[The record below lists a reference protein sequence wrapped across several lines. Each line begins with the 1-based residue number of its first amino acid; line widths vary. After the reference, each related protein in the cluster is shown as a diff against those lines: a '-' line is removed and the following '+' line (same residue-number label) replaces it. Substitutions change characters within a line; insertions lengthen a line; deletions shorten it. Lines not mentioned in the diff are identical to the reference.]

1 MHRRIDAPGARRCRA
16 LLAGP
21 ILAGIVLAGVSLAGA
36 ASAAVFRPETFTLAN
51 GLQVVLVPNHRA
63 PIVTEMV
70 FYKVGAADD
79 PVGKSG
85 AAHFLEHLMFRGTKT
100 MAPGQYSAEIARVGG
115 EENAY
120 TTEDYTAFYATVA
133 VEHLPMALGLEA
145 DRMANLQITDAVVEP
160 EREVII
166 EERRQRTDNDPAAQL
181 GERLQAALFLNHPYR
196 LPTIGWAHEMRGLT
210 AADEDAF
217 YRRWYAPDNAILV
230 IAGDI
235 DLATLRPLVEKNF
248 GGIAA
253 RGIPPRHR
261 LEEPPAL
268 TPRRVTLE
276 SEGVQQPSW
285 VRLYQ
290 APSYHTDA
298 KSAAA
303 LQVLAEILGGGP
315 TSRLYRRLVVD
326 GKVASAAGTSY
337 DPDALDRAV
346 FSFYA
351 SPPSGGHV
359 EPVEQAVGAEIDKLL
374 RDGVTAAE
382 LATAK
387 SLLQAAAVKAR
398 DSLTGPARTIGAALA
413 TGGTLDE
420 LEAWPEKIGAVT
432 AAEVAAAARAVMLP
446 ENSVTGVLLPKPTS

>member
-1 MHRRIDAPGARRCRA
+1 MPVRHRLALALGLAA
-16 LLAGP
+16 LLAQ
-21 ILAGIVLAGVSLAGA
+21 VQA
-36 ASAAVFRPETFTLAN
+36 APPAAARMFDPETFTLAN
-51 GLQVVLVPNHRA
+51 GMQVVVITNRRA
-63 PIVTEMV
+63 PIVSHMV
-70 FYKVGAADD
+70 WYRVGAADELQ
-79 PVGKSG
+79 GHSG
-85 AAHFLEHLMFRGTKT
+85 IAHFLEHLMFKGTREVG
-100 MAPGQYSAEIARVGG
+100 PGEFSRLVQRNGAQN
-115 EENAY
+115 NAF
-120 TTEDYTAFYATVA
+120 TSFDYTGYYENVA
-133 VEHLPMALGLEA
+133 RDRLEVMMRLEA

-166 EERRQRTDNDPAAQL
+166 EERRQRIDNDPGAQL
-181 GERLQAALFLNHPYR
+181 GERLQAALFVNRPYR
-196 LPTIGWAHEMRGLT
+196 VPTIGWAHEMRGLT

-230 IAGDI
+230 VAGDI

-253 RGIPPRHR
+253 RGVAPRHR
-261 LEEPPAL
+261 LAEPPAL
-268 TPRRVTLE
+268 TPRRVTLQSE
-276 SEGVQQPSW
+276 SVQQPSW
-285 VRLYQ
+285 VRSYQ

-298 KSAAA
+298 RSAAA
-303 LQVLAEILGGGP
+303 LQVLAEILGGGS

-359 EPVEQAVGAEIDKLL
+359 EPVEQAVGVEIDRLL

-446 ENSVTGVLLPKPTS
+446 ENSVTGLLLPKPTS